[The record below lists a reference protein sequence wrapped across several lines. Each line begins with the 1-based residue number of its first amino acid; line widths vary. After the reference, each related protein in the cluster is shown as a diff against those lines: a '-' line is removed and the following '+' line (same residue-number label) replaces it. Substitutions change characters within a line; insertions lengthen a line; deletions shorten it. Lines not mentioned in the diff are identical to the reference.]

1 MKINKSR
8 HRSSRNTS
16 RRKYKNI
23 NKSRKRIK
31 KTHKKYLVRLK
42 KYNKNIRHRK
52 YYTRKVNRYKRGGAE
67 LQPITAEFNFSFPM
81 VDNKITDL
89 SNYNT
94 DITILA
100 GGWGYVTKAG
110 LLHRKNRPE
119 QLIVYKQSVYPET
132 YFIARCTY
140 SNCRIARNTLTES
153 HMEKPIIVSA
163 QGFTVT
169 GQNNKNVMVI
179 GPKDNRLTVTFKNDK
194 NESYTI
200 EVVRS
205 INTTNNELYEL
216 FYYISQ
222 NPQAAT
228 SARVALGN
236 KLKLDTGAATTS
248 SVAAATSSVADNTD
262 TAQIKKNLIPFRRKP
277 ALLAV
282 LVGSIARSKDK
293 TRDIDI
299 CFKIISNH
307 ILPLELV
314 VVDSQTDVDVDT
326 QTDVGVYKPT
336 IIEKQFA
343 TMLYYLC
350 KETIKKITNKT
361 KDTIGLAISK
371 DSNLFTKLVTYYSLM
386 RGKFFLD
393 SILTED
399 KLKEVIKEV
408 QTSKGPDQTTM
419 INFAISILVL
429 ILDNIKELPI
439 GFKCISAA
447 IYNEL
452 GSSHDIAFIQAQI
465 LNLLCIKLIS
475 PFIVEYFK
483 EHFNLFRVVYFMQKI
498 ATNNNDFPVTI
509 DSSVSASLDL
519 FHEYANKQL
528 SEENLHCDVL
538 VDSDTR
544 LLDKYSYNLEQSA
557 LTFKDLKDFEKLITL
572 SPSSPSPRSFTYS
585 FS

>member
-1 MKINKSR
+1 
-8 HRSSRNTS
+8 
-16 RRKYKNI
+16 
-23 NKSRKRIK
+23 
-31 KTHKKYLVRLK
+31 
-42 KYNKNIRHRK
+42 
-52 YYTRKVNRYKRGGAE
+52 
-67 LQPITAEFNFSFPM
+67 
-81 VDNKITDL
+81 
-89 SNYNT
+89 
-94 DITILA
+94 
-100 GGWGYVTKAG
+100 
-110 LLHRKNRPE
+110 
-119 QLIVYKQSVYPET
+119 
-132 YFIARCTY
+132 
-140 SNCRIARNTLTES
+140 
-153 HMEKPIIVSA
+153 
-163 QGFTVT
+163 
-169 GQNNKNVMVI
+169 
-179 GPKDNRLTVTFKNDK
+179 
-194 NESYTI
+194 
-200 EVVRS
+200 
-205 INTTNNELYEL
+205 
-216 FYYISQ
+216 
-222 NPQAAT
+222 
-228 SARVALGN
+228 
-236 KLKLDTGAATTS
+236 
-248 SVAAATSSVADNTD
+248 
-262 TAQIKKNLIPFRRKP
+262 
-277 ALLAV
+277 
-282 LVGSIARSKDK
+282 
-293 TRDIDI
+293 
-299 CFKIISNH
+299 
-307 ILPLELV
+307 
-314 VVDSQTDVDVDT
+314 
-326 QTDVGVYKPT
+326 
-336 IIEKQFA
+336 
-343 TMLYYLC
+343 MLYYLC

>member
-67 LQPITAEFNFSFPM
+67 LQPITAEFNFSFP
-81 VDNKITDL
+81 VVANKITDL
-89 SNYNT
+89 STINYNT

-110 LLHRKNRPE
+110 SLNRKNRPE
-119 QLIVYKQSVYPET
+119 QLIVYQQSGNPNT

-140 SNCRIARNTLTES
+140 SNCRIAINTLTES

-163 QGFTVT
+163 QGFVIT
-169 GQNNKNVMVI
+169 GQNKNDAKVI
-179 GPKDNRLTVTFKNDK
+179 GPNENRLTVTFKNDK

-216 FYYISQ
+216 FYKISQ

-228 SARVALGN
+228 SASAALDN
-236 KLKLDTGAATTS
+236 KPKLDTGAATTS
-248 SVAAATSSVADNTD
+248 SVAAATSSAADNIDIMQHKLYLTS
-262 TAQIKKNLIPFRRKP
+262 FRRNP

-282 LVGSIARSKDK
+282 LVDSIARSKDK

-314 VVDSQTDVDVDT
+314 VVD
-326 QTDVGVYKPT
+326 
-336 IIEKQFA
+336 IEKQFS

-350 KETIKKITNKT
+350 KATINKIENKT

-371 DSNLFTKLVTYYSLM
+371 ESNLFTKLVTYYSLM

-429 ILDNIKELPI
+429 ILDNIKKLPI
-439 GFKCISAA
+439 GFKCISSA

-452 GSSHDIAFIQAQI
+452 GSSHEIAFIQAQI

-483 EHFNLFRVVYFMQKI
+483 EHFNLFLVVYFMQKI

-544 LLDKYSYNLEQSA
+544 LLYNYPYNLEQSA
-557 LTFKDLKDFEKLITL
+557 LTLEYFEKFKELIEHTR
-572 SPSSPSPRSFTYS
+572 SSSPQSYTYFVS
-585 FS
+585 